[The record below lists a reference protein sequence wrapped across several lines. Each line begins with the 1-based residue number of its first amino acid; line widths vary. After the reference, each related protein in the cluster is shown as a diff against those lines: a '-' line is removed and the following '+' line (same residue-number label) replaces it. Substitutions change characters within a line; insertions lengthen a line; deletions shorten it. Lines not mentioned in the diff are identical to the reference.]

1 MQVEIQSSA
10 VARFFS
16 ATVLKE
22 LAGSGRSPTLA
33 RLIKESG
40 MNLDEFSQD
49 KLSVLFDR
57 AFDLLKFKLNRH
69 EYVYKAAL
77 TQKVLLGIHSLNTAS
92 MLTEFRVG
100 PCKADVVIL
109 NGTGTVYEIKS
120 ERDSLTRLEEQI
132 TAYSKV
138 FAKVNIIVGANHLK
152 AAMAAVPDY
161 VGVMVLSDRYQVTTM
176 RYAIDDASRTSSDAI
191 FEALTQREAAS
202 ILKLAGIEIPKVPN
216 TQSYQALRNLFVDLD
231 AGFAHESMV
240 EVLKKTRNL
249 LPLEALLNELPESL
263 HTVAI
268 ASKLRSKDQSR
279 LVETLQTPIYKAMCW
294 G

>member
-1 MQVEIQSSA
+1 MQAEIQSSA

-16 ATVLKE
+16 STVLKE
-22 LAGSGRSPTLA
+22 LARSGRSPTLA

-120 ERDSLTRLEEQI
+120 ERDSLTRLKEQI
-132 TAYSKV
+132 IAYSKV
-138 FAKVNIIVGANHLK
+138 FAKVNIICLL
-152 AAMAAVPDY
+152 Y
-161 VGVMVLSDRYQVTTM
+161 
-176 RYAIDDASRTSSDAI
+176 TSPSPRD
-191 FEALTQREAAS
+191 
-202 ILKLAGIEIPKVPN
+202 
-216 TQSYQALRNLFVDLD
+216 
-231 AGFAHESMV
+231 
-240 EVLKKTRNL
+240 
-249 LPLEALLNELPESL
+249 
-263 HTVAI
+263 
-268 ASKLRSKDQSR
+268 
-279 LVETLQTPIYKAMCW
+279 
-294 G
+294 